1 MSSLE
6 NHVIV
11 GNVGNTPE
19 TTRLDSGSTKCKFR
33 VAVNRSYKGNETT
46 TWYSVEAWGKLGEI
60 CQEHVGVGDRVG
72 VIADRL
78 EVYAFIN
85 KEDLPQANLQ
95 LTARDVRFLGSKTD
109 NTQNEDKAEAG
120 DDPAW

>member
-1 MSSLE
+1 MGSLE

-19 TTRLDSGSTKCKFR
+19 TTDLDSGSSVCKFR

-46 TWYSVEAWGKLGEI
+46 TWYTIEAWGKLGEI
-60 CQEHVGVGDRVG
+60 CQQYISVGSEVG
-72 VIADRL
+72 VIGERL

-85 KEDLPQANLQ
+85 KEDEPQASLQ
-95 LTARDVRFLGSKTD
+95 LTARDVRFLGSKSD
-109 NTQNEDKAEAG
+109 SDVKDKADGG
-120 DDPAW
+120 DIPW